1 VAVLTIRQALDRF
14 VAEERVRAPGSVSD
28 IERALESL
36 ESFLDSYGYQYV
48 EDDEEEYVGE
58 DDESFDDE
66 EEEAFLETNTPD
78 MLPEALTEFLYEWQ
92 IREHPGD
99 ADEAR
104 ATSQIAER
112 LMDWLAEE
120 RLARVADAREAAVL
134 ARKAADEV
142 PRAKRLGSLLYPL
155 TQEVPNQQPTSED
168 EVVEDFFRIVRV
180 EPGQLWLEQ
189 EVGPITVPQE
199 ASAIAS
205 VGWWVNVVATRLGG
219 TWYLSEVGNV
229 YPLLAEG
236 GDEEWEEQEEG

>member
-14 VAEERVRAPGSVSD
+14 VAEERARAPGSAADV
-28 IERALESL
+28 ERALESL
-36 ESFLDSYGYQYV
+36 ESFLESYGYQYV
-48 EDDEEEYVGE
+48 DEEDEEYVEE
-58 DDESFDDE
+58 DEESFDDE
-66 EEEAFLETNTPD
+66 EESFVEANTPD
-78 MLPEALTEFLYEWQ
+78 ILPEALTEFLFEWQ
-92 IREHPGD
+92 IREYPGD
-99 ADEAR
+99 PDEAR
-104 ATSQIAER
+104 TTSEVAER

-120 RLARVADAREAAVL
+120 RLARVADAREAAAL

-155 TQEVPNQQPTSED
+155 TQAVPQEQPTSED

-189 EVGPITVPQE
+189 EVGPISVPEE

-205 VGWWVNVVATRLGG
+205 VGWWVNVVAARLGG

-236 GDEEWEEQEEG
+236 DDEDWEDEEEA